1 MLQRQQSPTLQ
12 GSPATTYDVR
22 SVEVLNNSLSAQGS
36 YFSKAD
42 RSVVSKFE
50 LQDESTQ
57 SGVTNLDSRHHLSVS
72 SAYHQKVRS

>member
-12 GSPATTYDVR
+12 DSPATTYDVR

-50 LQDESTQ
+50 STQ
-57 SGVTNLDSRHHLSVS
+57 SGVTNPDSRHHLSVS